1 MFDDLKKKRRDAKL
15 VTIQT
20 KGEEEKALT
29 ELGQLQREQY
39 EALTPMVQEVLTQY
53 NEAMG
58 FGVSF
63 EGRFVDPCRYY
74 RKRTTKDRTLAEWC
88 LVGQGRVWPYMAIVC
103 LKCDEGG
110 VPTHFK
116 VYVYLEGTQ
125 SFETPNL
132 SQESLIQA
140 LRQLTE
146 QSGYFAQ

>member
-15 VTIQT
+15 VTIQA
-20 KGEEEKALT
+20 KREEEKALA

-39 EALTPMVQEVLTQY
+39 EALNPMVQEVLTQY

-58 FGVSF
+58 FGANF
-63 EGRFVDPCRYY
+63 EGCFFDPCRYY
-74 RKRTTKDRTLAEWC
+74 RKRTTKDRQLAEWC
-88 LVGQGRVWPYMAIVC
+88 LIHPSRLSSQPYKAIVS

-125 SFETPNL
+125 SLETPNL

-140 LRQLTE
+140 LKQLSE
-146 QSGYFAQ
+146 RS